1 MITQT
6 DLLIKAAFLNFLG
19 LKIILEMVALA
30 LFYEWGEITN
40 SRYHKGMTIF
50 LLLIIIAS
58 IARSLIESAWQLQI
72 TLPYMITQAVETLG
86 WGIFVYVLYRE
97 E

>member
-19 LKIILEMVALA
+19 LKIVLEIVAFA

-40 SRYHKGMTIF
+40 SRYHRGMTIF

-58 IARSLIESAWQLQI
+58 IARSLIESAWQIQI
-72 TLPYMITQAVETLG
+72 TLPYMITQAIETLG
-86 WGIFVYVLYRE
+86 WGVFVYILYKE